1 MSNSHI
7 FNAIAQI
14 FVMLAQQSD
23 EKETGALRDGMNVVE
38 FLNDPDWIT
47 FDPRLRVS
55 SADLYEKYY
64 EWAIANAFQ
73 PMKKDTVI
81 GWIKQRADELGGKYT
96 AGIKDDKRKV
106 RGFIGVG
113 FTVRG

>member
-1 MSNSHI
+1 MSNSQI

-23 EKETGALRDGMNVVE
+23 E
-38 FLNDPDWIT
+38 
-47 FDPRLRVS
+47 
-55 SADLYEKYY
+55 
-64 EWAIANAFQ
+64 
-73 PMKKDTVI
+73 
-81 GWIKQRADELGGKYT
+81 LGVKYT